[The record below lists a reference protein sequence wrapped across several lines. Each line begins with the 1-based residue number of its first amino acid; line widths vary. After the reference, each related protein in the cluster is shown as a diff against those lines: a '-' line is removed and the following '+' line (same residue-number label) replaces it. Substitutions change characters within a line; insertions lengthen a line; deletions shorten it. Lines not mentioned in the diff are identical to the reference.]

1 MFELDC
7 FLSLPS
13 AFGTVEGVLGG
24 DFAAASIHGST
35 AGGLM
40 TKMKASR
47 KLTSREIQTAR
58 DLALVAVQRV
68 GRSHS

>member
-13 AFGTVEGVLGG
+13 AFGTVERVLGG
-24 DFAAASIHGST
+24 DSAAASIHGST

-47 KLTSREIQTAR
+47 KVTTREIQIAR
-58 DLALVAVQRV
+58 DLAVQRV
-68 GRSHS
+68 GWSRS